1 MSHIV
6 EWYFRILK
14 AAVVVCISTMVI
26 LVFGNVVLRYGFN
39 SGITVSEELSRWC
52 FVWLT
57 FIGGVTA
64 MREHSHLGM
73 DSVVSRLPVG
83 GKKFCFVVSHL
94 LMIACVLLFMSGS
107 WDQTVINIGVEAP
120 ATGLSSGFFY
130 GIGVFFSV
138 TALLILLYDLF
149 AMLSGKIK
157 DDELV
162 QIKESEEELDER
174 ELEELQHEMELE
186 MQKSK
191 LSADSAKK

>member
-1 MSHIV
+1 
-6 EWYFRILK
+6 
-14 AAVVVCISTMVI
+14 
-26 LVFGNVVLRYGFN
+26 
-39 SGITVSEELSRWC
+39 
-52 FVWLT
+52 VWLT

-73 DSVVSRLPVG
+73 DSVVSRLSVG
-83 GKKFCFVVSHL
+83 GKKFCFVLSHL

-107 WDQTVINIGVEAP
+107 WDQTIINIGVEAP

-149 AMLSGKIK
+149 MMLSGKIK

-162 QIKESEEELDER
+162 QIRESEEELDES
-174 ELEELQHEMELE
+174 ELEELRHEMEQE

-191 LSADSAKK
+191 LSHDGAKK